1 MRSEES
7 LRSDRLFDDPY
18 AAAFVAAAPP
28 LFPDMPSISDNP
40 EIAALKD
47 AFSADIVVRTRFYDE
62 YLAAACAQG
71 CRQVVLL
78 AAGLDTRAFRMDW
91 PTGVRIFEL
100 DLPEVLT
107 FKDQVLERQRA
118 QPRATRIAL
127 GVDLRD
133 DWPARLT
140 AAGFDPDARTAWLAE
155 GLLAYLSNDNA
166 VRLLTAIGELSA
178 SGSNLSCEH
187 DEFASDST
195 LTRALA
201 IPAMQQVTSMWGRGL
216 SQNTAEWLRQ
226 HHWRVQT
233 YGRSSLARKYGRS
246 TQQDS
251 GSDLLTATR
260 LDW

>member
-7 LRSDRLFDDPY
+7 LRPDRLFDDPY

-28 LFPDMPSISDNP
+28 LFADMPSIFDNL
-40 EIAALKD
+40 EIASLKD

-78 AAGLDTRAFRMDW
+78 AAGLDTRAFRLDW
-91 PTGVRIFEL
+91 PTGMRVFEL

-107 FKDQVLERQRA
+107 FKQQVLDRQRA
-118 QPRATRIAL
+118 QPRATRIAI

-140 AAGFDPDARTAWLAE
+140 AAGFEPGARTAWLAE
-155 GLLAYLSNDNA
+155 GLLAYLSNDAA
-166 VRLLTAIGELSA
+166 VRLLTAVGELSA
-178 SGSNLSCEH
+178 SGSRLSCEH

-201 IPAMQQVTSMWGRGL
+201 IPAMQPVTSMWDGGL
-216 SQNTAEWLRQ
+216 RQNTAEWLHQ
-226 HHWRVQT
+226 HQWRVQT
-233 YGRSSLARKYGRS
+233 YSRSSLAGEYGRP

-251 GSDLLTATR
+251 GTDLLTATR
-260 LDW
+260 LEG